1 MLNLKQI
8 KSDGEFIEARV
19 EPWSPQDLSFD
30 IRVDLKT
37 KNIVVCSIS
46 DNTSEYRIYAKKAR
60 NKLCD
65 MVDESK
71 KNNTPLPYYGY
82 YVTY

>member
-8 KSDGEFIEARV
+8 RSNGVIVEDRV

-37 KNIVVCSIS
+37 KNIVACSIS
-46 DNTSEYRIYAKKAR
+46 NNTSEYRIYAKKAR
-60 NKLCD
+60 NKLCG

-71 KNNTPLPYYGY
+71 K
-82 YVTY
+82 